1 MNFNFTPTG
10 IGSIPYIDPKASVHL
25 VLKYLKQIPFW
36 PQLPQRFFLEGMGT
50 QFSEGL
56 PGLVINPEQN
66 IFHIDTASDQLEK
79 ETARFYEKYLA
90 NDLDAFAISQDYAA
104 GFYEMTSQIKS
115 KKLKPMYI
123 KGQITG
129 PLTFGALVT
138 DKDGQA
144 IMHHPL
150 LSDVLIKNLIM
161 KARWQIKKFT
171 ELGLPSIIFLD
182 EPYLM
187 GYGSAFIPLSRETVI
202 SQLTEVIDAIHKDG
216 ALVGIHCCG
225 NTDWAMIMDTPI
237 DILNFDAYGFMDKLA
252 LYADKVKEYIN
263 RGGVIAWGIVPSI
276 MLDGLPSAK
285 ELTAILDKGLAE
297 LVKRGV
303 DRERLM
309 SQSILTPSC
318 GLGGLQE
325 AQAEERLELLI
336 QVYTMISKPA

>member
-10 IGSIPYIDPKASVHL
+10 IGSIPYIDPKKSVHL
-25 VLKYLKQIPFW
+25 VLKYFKQIPFW
-36 PQLPQRFFLEGMGT
+36 PQLPQKCFLEGMGT

-56 PGLVINPEQN
+56 PGLVIDPEQN
-66 IFHIDTASDQLEK
+66 IFHIDTASGQLDK

-90 NDLDAFAISQDYAA
+90 GDLDAFAISPDYAS
-104 GFYEMTSQIKS
+104 GFHELVSQIKS
-115 KKLKPMYI
+115 KKLKPLYI

-144 IMHHPL
+144 MMHHPL

-171 ELGLPSIIFLD
+171 ELGLKSIIFLD

-225 NTDWAMIMDTPI
+225 NTDWAMIMETPI
-237 DILNFDAYGFMDKLA
+237 DILNFDAYGFTDKLA
-252 LYADKVKEYIN
+252 LYADKVNEYIN

-276 MLDGLPSAK
+276 MLDGLPSVK
-285 ELTAILDKGLAE
+285 ELSAILDKGLAE

-303 DRERLM
+303 DKERLM
-309 SQSILTPSC
+309 NQSILTPSC
-318 GLGGLQE
+318 GLGGLQD
-325 AQAEERLELLI
+325 AQAEERFELLI
-336 QVYTMISKPA
+336 DIAKQYER

>member
-10 IGSIPYIDPKASVHL
+10 IGSIPYIDPKESVHL

-36 PQLPQRFFLEGMGT
+36 PQLPQRTFLEGMGT

-90 NDLDAFAISQDYAA
+90 GDLDAFAISQDYAA

-115 KKLKPMYI
+115 KKLKPLYI

-138 DKDGQA
+138 DKEGRA

-150 LSDVLIKNLIM
+150 LADVLIKNLIM

-171 ELGLPSIIFLD
+171 EMGLPSIIFLD

-202 SQLTEVIDAIHKDG
+202 NQLTEVIDAIHKDG

-225 NTDWAMIMDTPI
+225 NTDWAMIMETPI
-237 DILNFDAYGFMDKLA
+237 DILNFDAYGFTDKLA
-252 LYADKVKEYIN
+252 LYADKVREYID

-276 MLDGLPSAK
+276 VMDGLPSVK
-285 ELTAILDKGLAE
+285 ELSVILDKGLAE
-297 LVKRGV
+297 LVKKGV
-303 DRERLM
+303 DKERLM
-309 SQSILTPSC
+309 KQSILTPSC
-318 GLGGLQE
+318 GLGGLQD
-325 AQAEERLELLI
+325 AQAGERFELLI
-336 QVYTMISKPA
+336 EIAKQYER

>member
-25 VLKYLKQIPFW
+25 ILKYLKQIPFW
-36 PQLPQRFFLEGMGT
+36 PQLPQKTFLEGMGT

-56 PGLVINPEQN
+56 PGLVIDPEQN
-66 IFHIDTASDQLEK
+66 IFHIDTASGQLDK
-79 ETARFYEKYLA
+79 ETARFYEKFLA
-90 NDLDAFAISQDYAA
+90 SDLDGFAMSQDYAS
-104 GFYEMTSQIKS
+104 GFYEMTEQIKS
-115 KKLKPMYI
+115 KKLKPMYV

-144 IMHHPL
+144 MMHHPL

-171 ELGLPSIIFLD
+171 ELGLKSIIFLD

-202 SQLTEVIDAIHKDG
+202 SQLTEVIDAIHQDG

-225 NTDWAMIMDTPI
+225 NTDWAMIMETPI
-237 DILNFDAYGFMDKLA
+237 DILNFDAYGFTDKLA
-252 LYADKVKEYIN
+252 LYADKVNEYIN

-276 MLDGLPSAK
+276 MLDGLPSVK
-285 ELTAILDKGLAE
+285 ELSVILDKGLAE

-318 GLGGLQE
+318 GLGGLQD
-325 AQAEERLELLI
+325 AQAEERFELLI
-336 QVYTMISKPA
+336 DIAKQYER

>member
-25 VLKYLKQIPFW
+25 ILKYLKQIPFW

-66 IFHIDTASDQLEK
+66 IFHIDTASEQLEK

-90 NDLDAFAISQDYAA
+90 GDLDAFAISPDYAS
-104 GFYEMTSQIKS
+104 GFHELVSQIKS
-115 KKLKPMYI
+115 KKLKPMYV

-171 ELGLPSIIFLD
+171 ELGLKSIIFLD

-202 SQLTEVIDAIHKDG
+202 SQLTEGIEAIHKDG

-252 LYADKVKEYIN
+252 LYAAQVKAYIN

-276 MLDGLPSAK
+276 MLDGLPEAK

-325 AQAEERLELLI
+325 AQAEERLKLLI
-336 QVYTMISKPA
+336 EVVDSI

>member
-10 IGSIPYIDPKASVHL
+10 IGSIPYIDPKESVHL

-36 PQLPQRFFLEGMGT
+36 PQLPQRTFLEGMGT

-66 IFHIDTASDQLEK
+66 IFHIDTASDQIEK

-90 NDLDAFAISQDYAA
+90 GDLDAFAISQDYAA

-115 KKLKPMYI
+115 KKLKPLYI

-138 DKDGQA
+138 DKEGRA

-150 LSDVLIKNLIM
+150 LADVLIKNLIM

-171 ELGLPSIIFLD
+171 EMGLPSIIFLD

-202 SQLTEVIDAIHKDG
+202 NQLTEVIDAIHKDG

-225 NTDWAMIMDTPI
+225 NTDWAMIMETPI
-237 DILNFDAYGFMDKLA
+237 DILNFDAYGFTDKLA
-252 LYADKVKEYIN
+252 LYADKVREYID

-276 MLDGLPSAK
+276 VMDGLPSVK
-285 ELTAILDKGLAE
+285 ELSVILDKGLAE
-297 LVKRGV
+297 LVKKGV
-303 DRERLM
+303 DKERLM
-309 SQSILTPSC
+309 KQSILTPSC
-318 GLGGLQE
+318 GLGGLQD
-325 AQAEERLELLI
+325 AQAGERFELLI
-336 QVYTMISKPA
+336 EIAKQYER